1 MANITRIKASD
12 TRKRH
17 DLDDAAEAE
26 VVTTVKATPKSK
38 TEAETAA
45 KSKKQAE
52 KESAP
57 QEATEQTSQ
66 RASVAKNNGKNASN
80 TKKAGN
86 SKKANDGEKASK
98 KVNSS
103 EKAGKKA
110 GKKHKTPKFIRVIT
124 KPFRAFGRYLRDSWG
139 ELRQVRWPSRKATW
153 KLTLAVI
160 VYCGILI
167 AIIMGLDLVF
177 TELFGWILG

>member
-17 DLDDAAEAE
+17 DLDDTAEAE
-26 VVTTVKATPKSK
+26 VVTKVKATPKSK
-38 TEAETAA
+38 TETETAA
-45 KSKKQAE
+45 KSKKQARE
-52 KESAP
+52 ESAP

-66 RASVAKNNGKNASN
+66 KTSVAKNNGKNASGS
-80 TKKAGN
+80 KKAGD
-86 SKKANDGEKASK
+86 SKKSSNSK

>member
-17 DLDDAAEAE
+17 DLDDVAEAE
-26 VVTTVKATPKSK
+26 VVTKVKAATKA
-38 TEAETAA
+38 EADAA
-45 KSKKQAE
+45 TK
-52 KESAP
+52 P
-57 QEATEQTSQ
+57 
-66 RASVAKNNGKNASN
+66 
-80 TKKAGN
+80 KKA
-86 SKKANDGEKASK
+86 D
-98 KVNSS
+98 
-103 EKAGKKA
+103 
-110 GKKHKTPKFIRVIT
+110 KKHKTPKFIRVVT

-167 AIIMGLDLVF
+167 AIIMGLDLLF

>member
-17 DLDDAAEAE
+17 DLDDVAEAE
-26 VVTTVKATPKSK
+26 VVTKVKAATKA
-38 TEAETAA
+38 EAEVVTKVKAA
-45 KSKKQAE
+45 TKAE
-52 KESAP
+52 ADA
-57 QEATEQTSQ
+57 AT
-66 RASVAKNNGKNASN
+66 KP
-80 TKKAGN
+80 
-86 SKKANDGEKASK
+86 
-98 KVNSS
+98 
-103 EKAGKKA
+103 KKA
-110 GKKHKTPKFIRVIT
+110 GKKHKTPKFIRVVT

-167 AIIMGLDLVF
+167 AIIMGLDLLF

>member
-12 TRKRH
+12 ARKRH
-17 DLDDAAEAE
+17 DLDDTAEAE
-26 VVTTVKATPKSK
+26 VVTRVKATPKSK
-38 TEAETAA
+38 AEAGAAA

-86 SKKANDGEKASK
+86 SKKA
-98 KVNSS
+98 NSS

-167 AIIMGLDLVF
+167 AIIMGLDLLF

>member
-26 VVTTVKATPKSK
+26 VVTKVKAATKA
-38 TEAETAA
+38 EADAA
-45 KSKKQAE
+45 
-52 KESAP
+52 
-57 QEATEQTSQ
+57 
-66 RASVAKNNGKNASN
+66 
-80 TKKAGN
+80 TKP
-86 SKKANDGEKASK
+86 
-98 KVNSS
+98 
-103 EKAGKKA
+103 KKA

-167 AIIMGLDLVF
+167 AIIMGLDLLF

>member
-17 DLDDAAEAE
+17 DLDDTAEAE
-26 VVTTVKATPKSK
+26 VVTKVKATPKSK
-38 TEAETAA
+38 TEAETVA
-45 KSKKQAE
+45 KSKKQAGE
-52 KESAP
+52 ESAP

-66 RASVAKNNGKNASN
+66 RASVAKNNGKNASGS
-80 TKKAGN
+80 KKSSN
-86 SKKANDGEKASK
+86 SKNASDG
-98 KVNSS
+98 

>member
-26 VVTTVKATPKSK
+26 VVTKVKVADKSK

-45 KSKKQAE
+45 KSKKQAGE
-52 KESAP
+52 ESAP

-66 RASVAKNNGKNASN
+66 KTSVAKNNGKDASGS
-80 TKKAGN
+80 KKAGN
-86 SKKANDGEKASK
+86 SK

>member
-17 DLDDAAEAE
+17 DLDDTAEAE
-26 VVTTVKATPKSK
+26 VVTKVKATPKSK
-38 TEAETAA
+38 TEVETAA
-45 KSKKQAE
+45 KSKKQAGE
-52 KESAP
+52 ESAP
-57 QEATEQTSQ
+57 QEATEQTPQ
-66 RASVAKNNGKNASN
+66 KAGVAKNNDKNASD
-80 TKKAGN
+80 
-86 SKKANDGEKASK
+86 SKKANDGEKAR
-98 KVNSS
+98 
-103 EKAGKKA
+103 KKA

-167 AIIMGLDLVF
+167 TIIMGLDLVF

>member
-17 DLDDAAEAE
+17 DLDDTAEAE
-26 VVTTVKATPKSK
+26 VVTKVKAAPKSK
-38 TEAETAA
+38 AE
-45 KSKKQAE
+45 
-52 KESAP
+52 
-57 QEATEQTSQ
+57 
-66 RASVAKNNGKNASN
+66 
-80 TKKAGN
+80 AGN
-86 SKKANDGEKASK
+86 SKKAND
-98 KVNSS
+98 S

>member
-17 DLDDAAEAE
+17 DLDDVAEAE
-26 VVTTVKATPKSK
+26 VVTKVKAATKA
-38 TEAETAA
+38 EADAA
-45 KSKKQAE
+45 
-52 KESAP
+52 
-57 QEATEQTSQ
+57 
-66 RASVAKNNGKNASN
+66 
-80 TKKAGN
+80 TKP
-86 SKKANDGEKASK
+86 
-98 KVNSS
+98 
-103 EKAGKKA
+103 KKA
-110 GKKHKTPKFIRVIT
+110 GKKHKTPKFIRVVT

-167 AIIMGLDLVF
+167 AIIMGLDLLF

>member
-17 DLDDAAEAE
+17 DLEDVAEAE
-26 VVTTVKATPKSK
+26 VVTKVKAATKA
-38 TEAETAA
+38 EAEVVTKVKAA
-45 KSKKQAE
+45 TKAE
-52 KESAP
+52 ADA
-57 QEATEQTSQ
+57 AT
-66 RASVAKNNGKNASN
+66 KP
-80 TKKAGN
+80 
-86 SKKANDGEKASK
+86 
-98 KVNSS
+98 
-103 EKAGKKA
+103 KKA

-167 AIIMGLDLVF
+167 AIIMGLDLLF

>member
-17 DLDDAAEAE
+17 DLDDVAEAE
-26 VVTTVKATPKSK
+26 VVTKVKAATKAKAKAEAK
-38 TEAETAA
+38 TTTEP
-45 KSKKQAE
+45 KKQVAE
-52 KESAP
+52 KSAP
-57 QEATEQTSQ
+57 QRATEQATQ
-66 RASVAKNNGKNASN
+66 KASVAKNND
-80 TKKAGN
+80 KKDVDNEKTGDNEKVGN
-86 SKKANDGEKASK
+86 SKKVSDN
-98 KVNSS
+98 
-103 EKAGKKA
+103 KKA
-110 GKKHKTPKFIRVIT
+110 DKKHKTPKFIRVIT

-167 AIIMGLDLVF
+167 AIIMGLDLLF

>member
-38 TEAETAA
+38 AEAGTAA
-45 KSKKQAE
+45 KSKKQAGE
-52 KESAP
+52 ESAP
-57 QEATEQTSQ
+57 QEATEQTPQ
-66 RASVAKNNGKNASN
+66 KAGVAKNNGKNASG
-80 TKKAGN
+80 KKSSN
-86 SKKANDGEKASK
+86 SKKAGDNEK
-98 KVNSS
+98 V
-103 EKAGKKA
+103 GKKA
-110 GKKHKTPKFIRVIT
+110 NKKHKTPKFIRVIT

>member
-17 DLDDAAEAE
+17 DLDDVAEAE
-26 VVTTVKATPKSK
+26 VVTKVKAATKA
-38 TEAETAA
+38 EAEVVTKVKAA
-45 KSKKQAE
+45 TKAE
-52 KESAP
+52 ADA
-57 QEATEQTSQ
+57 AT
-66 RASVAKNNGKNASN
+66 KP
-80 TKKAGN
+80 
-86 SKKANDGEKASK
+86 
-98 KVNSS
+98 
-103 EKAGKKA
+103 KKA

>member
-17 DLDDAAEAE
+17 DLDDVAEAE
-26 VVTTVKATPKSK
+26 VVTKVKAATK
-38 TEAETAA
+38 TEAEVVTRVKAA
-45 KSKKQAE
+45 TKAE
-52 KESAP
+52 A
-57 QEATEQTSQ
+57 EAD
-66 RASVAKNNGKNASN
+66 AA
-80 TKKAGN
+80 TKP
-86 SKKANDGEKASK
+86 
-98 KVNSS
+98 
-103 EKAGKKA
+103 KKA
-110 GKKHKTPKFIRVIT
+110 GKKHKTPKFIRVVT

-167 AIIMGLDLVF
+167 AIIMGLDLLF

>member
-17 DLDDAAEAE
+17 DLDDVAEAE
-26 VVTTVKATPKSK
+26 VVTKVKAATKA
-38 TEAETAA
+38 EAEVMNKVKAA
-45 KSKKQAE
+45 TKAE
-52 KESAP
+52 ADA
-57 QEATEQTSQ
+57 AT
-66 RASVAKNNGKNASN
+66 KP
-80 TKKAGN
+80 
-86 SKKANDGEKASK
+86 
-98 KVNSS
+98 
-103 EKAGKKA
+103 KKA
-110 GKKHKTPKFIRVIT
+110 GKKHKTPKFIRVVT

-167 AIIMGLDLVF
+167 AIIMGLDLLF

>member
-17 DLDDAAEAE
+17 DLDDTAEAE
-26 VVTTVKATPKSK
+26 VVTKVKATPKSK
-38 TEAETAA
+38 AEAGTAA
-45 KSKKQAE
+45 KSKKQAGE
-52 KESAP
+52 ESAP

-66 RASVAKNNGKNASN
+66 KTSVAKNNGKKASDS
-80 TKKAGN
+80 KKSSN
-86 SKKANDGEKASK
+86 SKKAND
-98 KVNSS
+98 S

-110 GKKHKTPKFIRVIT
+110 GKKHKTPKLIRVIT
-124 KPFRAFGRYLRDSWG
+124 RPFQAFGRYLRDSWG

>member
-17 DLDDAAEAE
+17 DLDDVAEAE
-26 VVTTVKATPKSK
+26 VVTKVKAATKA
-38 TEAETAA
+38 EAEVVTKVKAA
-45 KSKKQAE
+45 TKAE
-52 KESAP
+52 ADA
-57 QEATEQTSQ
+57 AT
-66 RASVAKNNGKNASN
+66 KP
-80 TKKAGN
+80 
-86 SKKANDGEKASK
+86 
-98 KVNSS
+98 
-103 EKAGKKA
+103 KKA

-167 AIIMGLDLVF
+167 AIIMGLDLLF

>member
-17 DLDDAAEAE
+17 DLDDVAEAE
-26 VVTTVKATPKSK
+26 VVTKVKAATKA
-38 TEAETAA
+38 EAEVVNKVKAA
-45 KSKKQAE
+45 TKAE
-52 KESAP
+52 ADA
-57 QEATEQTSQ
+57 AT
-66 RASVAKNNGKNASN
+66 KP
-80 TKKAGN
+80 KKAT
-86 SKKANDGEKASK
+86 KAEVEADAATKP
-98 KVNSS
+98 
-103 EKAGKKA
+103 KKA

-167 AIIMGLDLVF
+167 AIIMGLDLLF

>member
-26 VVTTVKATPKSK
+26 VVTKVKATPKSK
-38 TEAETAA
+38 TETAA
-45 KSKKQAE
+45 KSKKQAGE
-52 KESAP
+52 ESAP
-57 QEATEQTSQ
+57 QEATERTSQ
-66 RASVAKNNGKNASN
+66 KTSVAKNNGKNASN
-80 TKKAGN
+80 
-86 SKKANDGEKASK
+86 SKKAND
-98 KVNSS
+98 S

>member
-17 DLDDAAEAE
+17 DLDDATEAE
-26 VVTTVKATPKSK
+26 VVTRVKATPKNK
-38 TEAETAA
+38 AEAGTAA
-45 KSKKQAE
+45 KSKKQVAE
-52 KESAP
+52 KSAP
-57 QEATEQTSQ
+57 QEATEQTPQ
-66 RASVAKNNGKNASN
+66 KASVAKNND
-80 TKKAGN
+80 KKA
-86 SKKANDGEKASK
+86 SDS
-98 KVNSS
+98 
-103 EKAGKKA
+103 KKA

-160 VYCGILI
+160 VYCGVLI

-177 TELFGWILG
+177 TELFGWILS

>member
-17 DLDDAAEAE
+17 DLDDVAEAE
-26 VVTTVKATPKSK
+26 VVTKVKAATKA
-38 TEAETAA
+38 EAEVVTKVKTATKAEADAAA
-45 KSKKQAE
+45 K
-52 KESAP
+52 P
-57 QEATEQTSQ
+57 
-66 RASVAKNNGKNASN
+66 
-80 TKKAGN
+80 
-86 SKKANDGEKASK
+86 
-98 KVNSS
+98 
-103 EKAGKKA
+103 KKA
-110 GKKHKTPKFIRVIT
+110 GKKHKTPKFIRVVT

-167 AIIMGLDLVF
+167 AIIMGLDLLF

>member
-17 DLDDAAEAE
+17 DLDDTAEAE

-45 KSKKQAE
+45 KSKKQAGE
-52 KESAP
+52 ESAP
-57 QEATEQTSQ
+57 QEATEQTPQ
-66 RASVAKNNGKNASN
+66 KAGVAKNNGKNASGS
-80 TKKAGN
+80 KKAGD
-86 SKKANDGEKASK
+86 SKKSSNSK

-110 GKKHKTPKFIRVIT
+110 DKKHKKHKTPKFIRVIT

>member
-17 DLDDAAEAE
+17 DLDDTAEAE
-26 VVTTVKATPKSK
+26 VVTRVKATPKSK
-38 TEAETAA
+38 AEAGTAA
-45 KSKKQAE
+45 KSKKRVGE
-52 KESAP
+52 ESAS
-57 QEATEQTSQ
+57 QEANEQTSQ
-66 RASVAKNNGKNASN
+66 KTSVAKNNGKDASGS
-80 TKKAGN
+80 KKAGN
-86 SKKANDGEKASK
+86 SK

-103 EKAGKKA
+103 EKASKKA
-110 GKKHKTPKFIRVIT
+110 GKEHKTPKFIRVIT

-167 AIIMGLDLVF
+167 AIIMGLDLLF

>member
-17 DLDDAAEAE
+17 DLDDVAEAE
-26 VVTTVKATPKSK
+26 VVTKVKAATKAKAKAEAK
-38 TEAETAA
+38 TTTEP
-45 KSKKQAE
+45 KKQVAE
-52 KESAP
+52 KSAP
-57 QEATEQTSQ
+57 QGVATQASQ
-66 RASVAKNNGKNASN
+66 KSSAAKNNGK
-80 TKKAGN
+80 KAVDN
-86 SKKANDGEKASK
+86 EKTA
-98 KVNSS
+98 
-103 EKAGKKA
+103 
-110 GKKHKTPKFIRVIT
+110 KKHKNPKFIRGIT

-167 AIIMGLDLVF
+167 AIIMGLDLLF